1 MIITYIGKDCKSY
14 REEIKEIY
22 KKEWICPECHKRAYI
37 HCKYIRKVIEI
48 NGVEVIEEIKI
59 VRIKCSSKECN
70 KTHSILPDFLCPNKR
85 YKAEDIAET
94 IEIYEEEGNIKE
106 VKTSAEESTV
116 WRWIKVYKKKIETIH
131 SELEKILLRE
141 YFKHMSLLD
150 YELKGI
156 KRIRGIV
163 NKMQEIKSSNLIGK
177 MNQILSSNGVKI
189 YI

>member
-131 SELEKILLRE
+131 SELEKILLGV
-141 YFKHMSLLD
+141 SPAD
-150 YELKGI
+150 
-156 KRIRGIV
+156 
-163 NKMQEIKSSNLIGK
+163 
-177 MNQILSSNGVKI
+177 GVKTPI
-189 YI
+189 RSLKSTQSIETINKSHSNKNYFTTWVLRDNKLNFIVI